1 MGVDRAGPT
10 VAIIPAR
17 NEAEAIG
24 IVVRETLAMRSTA
37 ACPLIDRIIVVNN
50 RSTDETSAVAA
61 TAGAEV
67 VNEDRLG
74 YGAACWAGMQHLG
87 DASTIVFI
95 DGDASVPL
103 EQTEKLLDA
112 IGSGADMAIGVRVS
126 GRRDGM
132 SPAQR
137 VGNGLATAM
146 IKLMWGVPVR
156 DLGPFRAV
164 RAEALL
170 SMKMQDRAYGWTV
183 EMQIKAIELGL
194 RVQEIE
200 VGVRPRIG
208 RSKISGTLRGVI
220 GAGIGIIT
228 TILKLRL
235 RSKECDR

>member
-1 MGVDRAGPT
+1 MGIDRRGAT
-10 VAIIPAR
+10 VAIIPAC

-24 IVVRETLAMRSTA
+24 IVVREALALRNTA
-37 ACPLIDRIIVVNN
+37 ACALIDRVIVVNN
-50 RSTDETSAVAA
+50 RSTDQTAEVAA
-61 TAGAEV
+61 LAGAEV
-67 VNEDRLG
+67 IDEHHLG

-95 DGDASVPL
+95 DGDASVSL
-103 EQTEKLLDA
+103 EQTENLLNA
-112 IGSGADMAIGVRVS
+112 IEAGADLVIGVRVS

-137 VGNGLATAM
+137 FGNGLATAM
-146 IKLMWGVPVR
+146 IRLMWGVPVR
-156 DLGPFRAV
+156 DLGPFRAI

-170 SMKMQDRAYGWTV
+170 SMQMEDRAYGWTV
-183 EMQIKAIELGL
+183 EMQIKAIALAL
-194 RVQEIE
+194 HVQEIE

-220 GAGIGIIT
+220 SAGIGIIT

-235 RSKECDR
+235 RSNRFRR